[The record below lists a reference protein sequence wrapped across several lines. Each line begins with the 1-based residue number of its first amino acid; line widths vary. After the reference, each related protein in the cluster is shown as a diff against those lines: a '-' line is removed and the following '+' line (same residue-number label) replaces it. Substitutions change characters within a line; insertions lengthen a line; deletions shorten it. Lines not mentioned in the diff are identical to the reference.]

1 MVGHLTPTF
10 YVKMYKR
17 RAGQNMKIAVKEEH
31 NFFLFQDLVE
41 FFILVLKHRWRLP
54 ISNNYSGSKYPYYSA
69 SYYIYDSWYE
79 LVTEKV
85 SKSEYTEL
93 GKALIDKFDPWMV
106 TTNIAILTAQDH
118 RKEKTIS
125 HWEHEYMM
133 ENKPYFLIELLDDY
147 TTYVVHLDKEFT
159 ILFNEAVSFWKCFD
173 GMDVE
178 TIYQQLSRYFIL
190 NEDIK
195 NGLSIVCK
203 HFTSNDEDKYISSY
217 KIIEE

>member
-1 MVGHLTPTF
+1 
-10 YVKMYKR
+10 
-17 RAGQNMKIAVKEEH
+17 MKIAVKEEH

-54 ISNNYSGSKYPYYSA
+54 ISNNYSVSKYPYYSA

-147 TTYVVHLDKEFT
+147 TTYVVHLDKKFT

>member
-1 MVGHLTPTF
+1 
-10 YVKMYKR
+10 MYKR
-17 RAGQNMKIAVKEEH
+17 KAGQNMKIAVKEEH

-79 LVTEKV
+79 LVTEKI

-159 ILFNEAVSFWKCFD
+159 ILFNEAISFWKCFD

-190 NEDIK
+190 DEDIK
-195 NGLSIVCK
+195 NELSIVCN
-203 HFTSNDEDKYISSY
+203 HFTSKDEDKYISSY
-217 KIIEE
+217 QIIEE

>member
-1 MVGHLTPTF
+1 
-10 YVKMYKR
+10 
-17 RAGQNMKIAVKEEH
+17 MKIAVKEEH

-41 FFILVLKHRWRLP
+41 FFILVLRHRWRLP
-54 ISNNYSGSKYPYYSA
+54 ISNNYLGSKYPFCGA

-79 LVTEKV
+79 LLTEKI

-93 GKALIDKFDPWMV
+93 GKALIDKFDPWVV

-133 ENKPYFLIELLDDY
+133 ENKPYFLIESLDDY

-217 KIIEE
+217 QIIEE

>member
-1 MVGHLTPTF
+1 
-10 YVKMYKR
+10 
-17 RAGQNMKIAVKEEH
+17 MKIAVKEEH

-41 FFILVLKHRWRLP
+41 FFILVLKHRQRLP
-54 ISNNYSGSKYPYYSA
+54 ISNNYLGSKYPFYSA

-79 LVTEKV
+79 LLTEKI
-85 SKSEYTEL
+85 SKSKYTEL
-93 GKALIDKFDPWMV
+93 GKALIDKFDPWVV

-118 RKEKTIS
+118 RKEKEIS
-125 HWEHEYMM
+125 RWEHEYMM

-147 TTYVVHLDKEFT
+147 TTYVVRLDKEFT
-159 ILFNEAVSFWKCFD
+159 ILFNEAISFWKCFNN
-173 GMDVE
+173 MDVE

-217 KIIEE
+217 QIIEE

>member
-1 MVGHLTPTF
+1 
-10 YVKMYKR
+10 MYKR
-17 RAGQNMKIAVKEEH
+17 KAGQNMKIAVKEEH

-79 LVTEKV
+79 LLTEKI

-93 GKALIDKFDPWMV
+93 GKAFIDKFDPWVV

-147 TTYVVHLDKEFT
+147 TTYVVRLDKEFT

-195 NGLSIVCK
+195 NGLSIICK

>member
-1 MVGHLTPTF
+1 
-10 YVKMYKR
+10 MYKR
-17 RAGQNMKIAVKEEH
+17 KAGQNMKIAVKEEH

-41 FFILVLKHRWRLP
+41 FFILVLRHRWRLP
-54 ISNNYSGSKYPYYSA
+54 ISNNYLGSKYPFCGA

-79 LVTEKV
+79 LLTEKI

-93 GKALIDKFDPWMV
+93 GKALIDKFDPWVV

-118 RKEKTIS
+118 RKEKEIS
-125 HWEHEYMM
+125 RWEHEYMM

-147 TTYVVHLDKEFT
+147 TTYVVRLDKEFT
-159 ILFNEAVSFWKCFD
+159 ILFNEAISFWKCFNN
-173 GMDVE
+173 MDVE

-190 NEDIK
+190 DEDIK

-217 KIIEE
+217 QIIEE

>member
-54 ISNNYSGSKYPYYSA
+54 ISNNYSVSKYPYYSA

>member
-1 MVGHLTPTF
+1 
-10 YVKMYKR
+10 MYKR
-17 RAGQNMKIAVKEEH
+17 KAGQNMKIAVKEEH

-41 FFILVLKHRWRLP
+41 FFILVLKHRQRLP
-54 ISNNYSGSKYPYYSA
+54 ISNNYLGSKYPFYSA

-79 LVTEKV
+79 LLTEKI
-85 SKSEYTEL
+85 SKSKYTEL
-93 GKALIDKFDPWMV
+93 GKALIDKFDPWVV

-125 HWEHEYMM
+125 RWEHEYMM

-159 ILFNEAVSFWKCFD
+159 ILFNEAISFWKCFNN
-173 GMDVE
+173 MDVE

-190 NEDIK
+190 DEDIK
-195 NGLSIVCK
+195 NELSIVCK
-203 HFTSNDEDKYISSY
+203 HFTSKDEDKYISSY
-217 KIIEE
+217 QIIKE

>member
-1 MVGHLTPTF
+1 
-10 YVKMYKR
+10 MYKR
-17 RAGQNMKIAVKEEH
+17 KAGQNMKIAVKEEH

-41 FFILVLKHRWRLP
+41 FFILVLKHHQRLP
-54 ISNNYSGSKYPYYSA
+54 ISNNYLGSKYPFYSA

-79 LVTEKV
+79 LLTEKI
-85 SKSEYTEL
+85 SKSKYTEL
-93 GKALIDKFDPWMV
+93 GKALIDKFDPWVV

-118 RKEKTIS
+118 RKEKEIS

-147 TTYVVHLDKEFT
+147 TTYVVRLDKEFT
-159 ILFNEAVSFWKCFD
+159 ILFNEAISFWKCFNN
-173 GMDVE
+173 MDVE

-217 KIIEE
+217 QIIEE

>member
-1 MVGHLTPTF
+1 
-10 YVKMYKR
+10 MYKR
-17 RAGQNMKIAVKEEH
+17 KAGQNMKIAVKEEH

-79 LVTEKV
+79 LLTEKI

-93 GKALIDKFDPWMV
+93 GKALIDKFDPWVV

-147 TTYVVHLDKEFT
+147 TTYVVRLDKEFT

-195 NGLSIVCK
+195 NGLSIICK

>member
-1 MVGHLTPTF
+1 
-10 YVKMYKR
+10 
-17 RAGQNMKIAVKEEH
+17 MKIAVKEEH

-41 FFILVLKHRWRLP
+41 FFILVLKHRQRLP
-54 ISNNYSGSKYPYYSA
+54 ISNNYLESKYPFCNA

-79 LVTEKV
+79 LLTEKI
-85 SKSEYTEL
+85 SKSKYTEL
-93 GKALIDKFDPWMV
+93 GKALIDKFDPWVV

-118 RKEKTIS
+118 RKEKEIS
-125 HWEHEYMM
+125 RWEHEYMM

-147 TTYVVHLDKEFT
+147 TTYVVRLDKEFT

-195 NGLSIVCK
+195 NGLSIICK

>member
-133 ENKPYFLIELLDDY
+133 ENKPYFLIKLLDDY